1 MLCAVAPEGGAM
13 CSVNQGL
20 MIDEGGGAG
29 CRDRGKD
36 VEVRGE

>member
-20 MIDEGGGAG
+20 MIDEGGGCGVQGQGQG
-29 CRDRGKD
+29 CG
-36 VEVRGE
+36 GER